1 MAETKVIC
9 IIEIKNDTYLVYDT
23 KKNIEL
29 AFGQV
34 NFTEVNVDNVNTT
47 LYHVMVGTMP
57 TEGVQVIKDT
67 VKEQP
72 SSDKLNLFRIT
83 TNDIDLNAMTAKI
96 AEIMNILEIKIQ
108 GVKEVI
114 TNIILYGPEKKNLP
128 KDGGKKRYR
137 SSRKSSSSRRRRST
151 KRRTT
156 SRKQQ
161 KRRRATRSRAH

>member
-9 IIEIKNDTYLVYDT
+9 IINNGNFTYLVYDT
-23 KKNIEL
+23 IENIKNIFTDVNL
-29 AFGQV
+29 TQV
-34 NFTEVNVDNVNTT
+34 EVDDVNTT
-47 LYHVMVGTMP
+47 LYYVKVEIMP
-57 TEGVQVIKDT
+57 TEGVQVID
-67 VKEQP
+67 ENQQP
-72 SSDKLNLFRIT
+72 SSDKLKLFRIP
-83 TNDIDLNAMTAKI
+83 TNDIDVRAAVIAKI
-96 AEIMNILEIKIQ
+96 SEIMNILEIEIQ

-114 TNIILYGPEKKNLP
+114 TNIILYGPEKEKWL

-161 KRRRATRSRAH
+161 KRRRGSRRAH

>member
-1 MAETKVIC
+1 MPETKVIC
-9 IIEIKNDTYLVYDT
+9 IINNGNFAYLVYDT
-23 KKNIEL
+23 IENIQKI
-29 AFGQV
+29 FTGV
-34 NFTEVNVDNVNTT
+34 NITPVVVDGVNTT
-47 LYHVMVGTMP
+47 LYYVKVETLP

-67 VKEQP
+67 VNEQP

-83 TNDIDLNAMTAKI
+83 RNDVDYKDIIAKI
-96 AEIMNILEIKIQ
+96 AEIMNKLEIEIQ
-108 GVKEVI
+108 SVKQAI
-114 TNIILYGPEKKNLP
+114 TNIILYGSDKEKWP

>member
-1 MAETKVIC
+1 MPETKVIC
-9 IIEIKNDTYLVYDT
+9 IIDNGNFAYLVYDT
-23 KKNIEL
+23 IENIQKI
-29 AFGQV
+29 FTGV
-34 NFTEVNVDNVNTT
+34 NITPVVVDGVTT
-47 LYHVMVGTMP
+47 LYYVNVETIP
-57 TEGVQVIKDT
+57 TEGVQVIKYT
-67 VKEQP
+67 VNEQP
-72 SSDKLNLFRIT
+72 SSDKLNLFRIP
-83 TNDIDLNAMTAKI
+83 TNDIGVREVIAKI

-114 TNIILYGPEKKNLP
+114 TNIILYGPEKKKWP

-161 KRRRATRSRAH
+161 KRRRGSRRAH